1 MHIEILIC
9 MPMRT
14 TLNLNE
20 ELFRKAVKN
29 TGVHEK
35 TKLIHL
41 GLESLI
47 RQAAQ
52 NRLARLHGLIPKA
65 KAAPRKKRHDPR

>member
-1 MHIEILIC
+1 MH
-9 MPMRT
+9 MRT

-20 ELFRKAVKN
+20 DLYRKAVKT
-29 TGVHEK
+29 TGVREK

-41 GLESLI
+41 GLESLL

-52 NRLARLHGLIPKA
+52 SRLAGMYGTIRKA
-65 KAAPRKKRHDPR
+65 KAPPRKKAR